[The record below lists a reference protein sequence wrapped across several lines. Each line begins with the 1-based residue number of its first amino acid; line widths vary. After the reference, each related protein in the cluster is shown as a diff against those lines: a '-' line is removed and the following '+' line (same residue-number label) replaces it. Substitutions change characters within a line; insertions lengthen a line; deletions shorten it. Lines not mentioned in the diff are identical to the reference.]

1 MRAILRNMSKMV
13 ETVVSS
19 PPPYSIM
26 RRGDVWTNRDADL
39 HEHNTSGILHF
50 KYSHTV
56 NGASLD
62 CAYYDEVAEKPM
74 NYSAM
79 AKLVI
84 EKLRPQIIA
93 RLLEAPGNF
102 SESYAKSQSA
112 AGTKKELLDLVEF
125 DALKVVEEHKKKY
138 GYSTAIEKQMATIG
152 AVCPAEK
159 EETPFDYLT
168 RLLGMANNQNENRF
182 GSLSEKKIQQ
192 SYNQSIQYKYKN
204 GYQDEVAKI
213 YQGMQ
218 AIQPHQPDWYVQQ
231 TITQNI
237 ITQTNSLPSGPVFQP
252 AAIGDWSQYKPG
264 PVVAMPREAVKPK
277 RELPDPIEPR
287 RRLMKK
293 K

>member
-84 EKLRPQIIA
+84 EA

-168 RLLGMANNQNENRF
+168 RLLGMANNQNE
-182 GSLSEKKIQQ
+182 KKIQQ
-192 SYNQSIQYKYKN
+192 SY
-204 GYQDEVAKI
+204 KI

-264 PVVAMPREAVKPK
+264 PVVAMPPEAVKPK

>member
-168 RLLGMANNQNENRF
+168 RLLGMANNQNE
-182 GSLSEKKIQQ
+182 KKIQQ
-192 SYNQSIQYKYKN
+192 SYNQSIQYKN
-204 GYQDEVAKI
+204 GYQ
-213 YQGMQ
+213 
-218 AIQPHQPDWYVQQ
+218 QPDWYVQQ

>member
-168 RLLGMANNQNENRF
+168 RLLGMANNQNE
-182 GSLSEKKIQQ
+182 KKIQQ
-192 SYNQSIQYKYKN
+192 SYNQSIQYKN
-204 GYQDEVAKI
+204 AKI

-264 PVVAMPREAVKPK
+264 PVVAMPPEAVKPK

>member
-168 RLLGMANNQNENRF
+168 RLLGMANNQNE
-182 GSLSEKKIQQ
+182 KKIQQ
-192 SYNQSIQYKYKN
+192 SYNQSIQYKN
-204 GYQDEVAKI
+204 GYQ
-213 YQGMQ
+213 
-218 AIQPHQPDWYVQQ
+218 QPDWYVQQ

-264 PVVAMPREAVKPK
+264 PVVAMPPEAVKPK